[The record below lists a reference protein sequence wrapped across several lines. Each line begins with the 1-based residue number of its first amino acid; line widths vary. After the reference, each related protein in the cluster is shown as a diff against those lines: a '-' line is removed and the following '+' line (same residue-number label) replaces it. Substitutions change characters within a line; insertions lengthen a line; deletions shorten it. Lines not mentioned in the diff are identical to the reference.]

1 VRAVTTPQQVERI
14 RRLFDSASQTDASA
28 VKEFLS
34 RSGEDPD
41 LIAVIEQMLEADRA
55 SHDILDRPFG
65 LELGLHED
73 VTGLQE
79 GDHVGP
85 YRILRKLG
93 DGGMGVVYLAERDSR
108 LFAVKTMLLPSPGL
122 TDRFLHE
129 RAILTRLHHPN
140 IASYVDSGQT
150 ENQMRYLVMEYV
162 DGVPINQHCAQRNL
176 STEQRVELFRQVC
189 AAVNY
194 LHQNLVVHRD
204 LKPGNILITADGR
217 AKLVDFGIAKLLPAP
232 TSPAHTMSGAMTPCY
247 ASPEQIRDGS
257 VSTLTDVFTLG
268 ILLYELLTGANP
280 FSDGK
285 TKIHETLRRIC
296 EDEPAKPSTVQGHSD
311 LRGEMDNIVL
321 KAIHKQPAHRYASV
335 EQFDADL
342 QRFMVG
348 LPVLAQRGSPW
359 YLASKFI
366 KRYRASVAVTALVFL
381 SLSGGVIGT
390 SLQAR
395 IARRER
401 ARAEVQAQAAEV
413 ARKAAEQE
421 RNRAELEKARAEMQT
436 AAAEREK
443 LNAERR
449 LAELQRVVQ
458 KAVTVYQSADR
469 DVPAGTKALMAEN
482 VRDSLLALERESTL
496 DPALASMLALSSAEV
511 RSFQVT
517 DKNAA
522 WQLPLGWSTNQSV
535 VGEYRVGVDRQFA
548 LQGKPSLFLT
558 SLVPKPRGWVTVTQQ
573 FPAEKYRGKRV
584 RLSGFL
590 QPIGVGGGNISLVM
604 MSGGT
609 ERARGAKVSGTNSW
623 KKYDIVMD
631 VPETA
636 ELIRLVVW
644 LEGAGTLWAANLTF
658 DVVGRQVPLTEGS
671 RPPSGPQNLNFKAK

>member
-1 VRAVTTPQQVERI
+1 
-14 RRLFDSASQTDASA
+14 LFDAASQKDAFAS
-28 VKEFLS
+28 KEFLS
-34 RSGEDPD
+34 RSGEDPE
-41 LIAVIEQMLEADRA
+41 LISVIEQMLEADRA
-55 SHDILDRPFG
+55 SHDILDRPLG
-65 LELGLHED
+65 LELGLNED
-73 VTGLQE
+73 DPGLKE
-79 GDHVGP
+79 GDHVGA
-85 YRILRKLG
+85 YRILRKIG
-93 DGGMGVVYLAERDSR
+93 DGGMGVVYLAERDSQ
-108 LFAVKTMLLPSPGL
+108 LFAVKTMLQPLPGF
-122 TDRFLHE
+122 TDRFLQE

-140 IASYVDSGQT
+140 VASYVDSGQT
-150 ENQMRYLVMEYV
+150 EGQMLYLVMEYV
-162 DGVPINQHCAQRNL
+162 DGVPIHQHCEQRNL
-176 STEQRVELFRQVC
+176 STNQRVELFRQVC

-204 LKPGNILITADGR
+204 LKPSNILVTADGR
-217 AKLVDFGIAKLLPAP
+217 AKLVDFGIAKLLPTP
-232 TSPAHTMSGAMTPCY
+232 TSPTHTMSGAMTPRY

-296 EDEPAKPSTVQGHSD
+296 EDEPAKPSAVAGHSE

-321 KAIHKQPAHRYASV
+321 KAIQKQPVQRYASV

-342 QRFMVG
+342 QRFLAG

-366 KRYRASVAVTALVFL
+366 KRYKASVAVTALVFL

-413 ARKAAEQE
+413 ARKVAEQE
-421 RNRAELEKARAEMQT
+421 RNRAEFEKARAEMQT
-436 AAAEREK
+436 SAAEREK

-449 LAELQRVVQ
+449 LAELQKVVQ
-458 KAVTVYQSADR
+458 YAVSVYRSADR

-496 DPALASMLALSSAEV
+496 DPALMSLLALSSAEV
-511 RSFQVT
+511 RSFQVA

-522 WQLPLGWSTNQSV
+522 WQLPQGWSATQSKPD
-535 VGEYRVGVDRQFA
+535 EYRVGVDRQF
-548 LQGKPSLFLT
+548 LFQGKASLFLT
-558 SLVPKPRGWVTVTQQ
+558 SLVPDPRGSVSVMQQ
-573 FPAEKYRGKRV
+573 FRAEKYRGKRV
-584 RLSGFL
+584 RLSGSF
-590 QPIGVGGGNISLVM
+590 QFVGVARGYITLFT
-604 MSGGT
+604 MSGGET
-609 ERARGAKVSGTNSW
+609 EKARGAGVSGTNSW
-623 KKYDIVMD
+623 KKHNIVMD
-631 VPETA
+631 VPDTA
-636 ELIRLVVW
+636 DSIRIVVS
-644 LEGAGTLWAANLTF
+644 LGGAGTLWASSLTF
-658 DVVGRQVPLTEGS
+658 DVVGTQVPLTEGS
-671 RPPSGPQNLNFKAK
+671 RPPLNPQNLNFTAK